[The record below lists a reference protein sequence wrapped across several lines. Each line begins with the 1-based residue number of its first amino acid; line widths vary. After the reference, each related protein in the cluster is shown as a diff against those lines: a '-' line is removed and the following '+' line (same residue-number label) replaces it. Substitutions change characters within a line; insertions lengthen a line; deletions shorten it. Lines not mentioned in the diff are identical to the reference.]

1 MMRASPSMEA
11 DMEAITDIVAG
22 SRWSRW
28 RIIMWGAAAFLLI
41 LPAIAMQFTGEVAW
55 DGRDFAVV
63 GVMLA
68 TACGACELAARASTN
83 GAYRIA
89 AGIAVGTAFLT
100 VWANLA
106 VGMIGSEGNPYNLV
120 FAGVIGVALLGS
132 ILVRFE
138 ALAMMK
144 VMILVAVVQASAGA
158 VGLTADLRGALFTM
172 AFSGLWLFSA
182 LVFRVA
188 ARQLSE
194 FAR

>member
-1 MMRASPSMEA
+1 V
-11 DMEAITDIVAG
+11 EAITDIVAG

-55 DGRDFAVV
+55 DVRDFTVM

-68 TACGACELAARASTN
+68 TACGTCELAARTSSN

-106 VGMIGSEGNPYNLV
+106 VGMIGSEANPYNLV

-138 ALAMMK
+138 ATGMMK
-144 VMILVAVVQASAGA
+144 VMILAAVVQAAAGA
-158 VGLTADLRGALFTM
+158 VGLTADPRGAIVTM
-172 AFSGLWLFSA
+172 AFSGLWLLSA
-182 LVFRVA
+182 LMFRVA

>member
-1 MMRASPSMEA
+1 
-11 DMEAITDIVAG
+11 MEAITDILSG

-28 RIIMWGAAAFLLI
+28 RVIMWGAAAFLLA

-55 DGRDFAVV
+55 DFRDFVV
-63 GVMLA
+63 MGAMLV
-68 TACGACELAARASTN
+68 TACGVCELAARASAN

-120 FAGVIGVALLGS
+120 FAGVLGVALLGA

-138 ALAMMK
+138 ASGMMRA
-144 VMILVAVVQASAGA
+144 MILVAVVQAAAGA
-158 VGLTADLRGALFTM
+158 VGLTADARGGLLSI
-172 AFSGLWLFSA
+172 AFSGLWLLSA
-182 LVFRVA
+182 LIFRVA
-188 ARQLSE
+188 VRQSTE

>member
-1 MMRASPSMEA
+1 MEA
-11 DMEAITDIVAG
+11 NVEAITDIVAG

-28 RIIMWGAAAFLLI
+28 RVIMWGAAAFLLM
-41 LPAIAMQFTGEVAW
+41 LPAIAMKFTGEVAW
-55 DGRDFAVV
+55 DTRDFAVM

-68 TACGACELAARASTN
+68 TACGICELAARASTN

-120 FAGVIGVALLGS
+120 FAGVIGIALLGS

-138 ALAMMK
+138 ATGMMK
-144 VMILVAVVQASAGA
+144 VMILVAAVQAAAGA
-158 VGLTADLRGALFTM
+158 VGLTADPRGALFTM
-172 AFSGLWLFSA
+172 AFSGLWLLSA
-182 LVFRVA
+182 LLFRVA